1 MSDIPT
7 KTYPPSFLHAL
18 IADHEAER
26 AGATPE
32 ASSAIPKPPKP
43 PFCLCVV
50 KQRLR
55 RERFH
60 KAIDRLCY
68 ALEMLKDD
76 AVSLPELR
84 DRVVEWFDAMADM
97 ETQFSMG
104 GRDE

>member
-7 KTYPPSFLHAL
+7 KTYPPEFLHAL
-18 IADHEAER
+18 IADHEAEQ
-26 AGATPE
+26 AGGTPKE
-32 ASSAIPKPPKP
+32 SSAVPTPTR

-55 RERFH
+55 RERCH

-68 ALEMLKDD
+68 TLKRMKDD
-76 AVSLPELR
+76 TVALPELR
-84 DRVVEWFDAMADM
+84 DRVVEWLDAMTDM
-97 ETQFSMG
+97 ETQG